1 MLLSERKCD
10 DFRNI
15 ASIFTP
21 KKKKERKYSEFKN
34 CHKNCVL
41 YPLVFL
47 KPILLTIHI
56 IVQKAFIKVNSLEI
70 IADSQMSWCEL

>member
-1 MLLSERKCD
+1 MILEIVPQFLL
-10 DFRNI
+10 
-15 ASIFTP
+15 
-21 KKKKERKYSEFKN
+21 KKKKKQKERKYSEFKN
-34 CHKNCVL
+34 CHKNCIL

-70 IADSQMSWCEL
+70 IADSQMS